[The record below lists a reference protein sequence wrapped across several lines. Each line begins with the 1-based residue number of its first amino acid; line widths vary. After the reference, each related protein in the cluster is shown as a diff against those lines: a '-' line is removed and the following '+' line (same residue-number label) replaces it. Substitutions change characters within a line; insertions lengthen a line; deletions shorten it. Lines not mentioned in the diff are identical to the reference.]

1 MPPKED
7 LGPLKKELDDKFAK
21 LKVRTK
27 NWLLEHIC

>member
-21 LKVRTK
+21 LKDRTK
-27 NWLLEHIC
+27 SWLY